1 MPHSHS
7 LPPHHCPTSP
17 TSKWD
22 GGDRLGQKQYHWYV
36 EIKTEIKTLICWNRT
51 ETERKTTVM
60 MTNKMYKTSEAQHD
74 CPPPDDWC
82 PASFWAVTPASFC
95 PSWYFEHDTTEC
107 GTSHWSL
114 GVSSP
119 GFVHPHEVRWESQR
133 ALTELL
139 LSHVYIKTPVCY
151 HHYSDSTSKAALYQ
165 LLGWKSALP
174 GEIRTGWCRAL
185 APAA

>member
-1 MPHSHS
+1 MH
-7 LPPHHCPTSP
+7 
-17 TSKWD
+17 
-22 GGDRLGQKQYHWYV
+22 
-36 EIKTEIKTLICWNRT
+36 
-51 ETERKTTVM
+51 
-60 MTNKMYKTSEAQHD
+60 KTSEAQHD

-95 PSWYFEHDTTEC
+95 ASWYFEHDTIEC

-151 HHYSDSTSKAALYQ
+151 QHYSDSTSKAALYQ
-165 LLGWKSALP
+165 LLGWKSALSQVKP
-174 GEIRTGWCRAL
+174 GQADAGHWHLQLNPGPNKMSVNLSNIYNLTTPQILW
-185 APAA
+185 